1 VGGGDTAMEEAT
13 FLTKFAEKVTI
24 VHRRQE
30 LRASKAMQTRAR
42 QNPKIAWLFDSVI
55 DKIHGGP
62 GQGVTGAT
70 VRNLKTGATS
80 EVACGGIF
88 MAIGHTPNTAVFEGQ
103 LEKDEHGYLLV
114 HDGTSATSVP
124 GALAMSRRLSRMAVE
139 SVEPAA
145 SAARAIAITASYV
158 SRTNDFW

>member
-1 VGGGDTAMEEAT
+1 MLVVGGGDTAMEEAT
-13 FLTKFAEKVTI
+13 FLTKFAEKVTV

-42 QNPKIAWLFDSVI
+42 QNPKIAWLLDSAVE
-55 DKIHGGP
+55 KIHGGP

-70 VRNLKTGATS
+70 IKNLKTGEAS

-88 MAIGHTPNTAVFEGQ
+88 MAIGHIPNTGVFEGQ
-103 LEKDEHGYLLV
+103 LKRDDQGYLLV

-124 GALAMSRRLSRMAVE
+124 GVF
-139 SVEPAA
+139 AA
-145 SAARAIAITASYV
+145 GDVTDHRYRQAITAAGTGCMAAIDAERFLSH
-158 SRTNDFW
+158 S